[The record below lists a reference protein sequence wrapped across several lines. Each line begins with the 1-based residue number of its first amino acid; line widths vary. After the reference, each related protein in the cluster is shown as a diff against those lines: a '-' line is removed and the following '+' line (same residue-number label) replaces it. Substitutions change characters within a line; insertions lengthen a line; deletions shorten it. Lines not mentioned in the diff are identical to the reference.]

1 MHNTLKILKR
11 GGYPATVHAYPTYPA
26 LDTAQTREAQA
37 ERFISAL
44 DKYRQQHVHVDHIA
58 PLINSIVRDAVYD
71 EIVQDK
77 AYRNDINPLQLT
89 HRIPALPTGIL
100 TYIPPSQNRPLRTG
114 RSSDRP

>member
-11 GGYPATVHAYPTYPA
+11 GGYPDTVHAYPTYPA
-26 LDTAQTREAQA
+26 LDTTQTREAQA

-44 DKYRQQHVHVDHIA
+44 DAYRQQHAPVDNIA

-89 HRIPALPTGIL
+89 HRIPALPTEHP
-100 TYIPPSQNRPLRTG
+100 TNIPPQQNRLVRT